1 MKTIKRKYN
10 TYDFSELN
18 ESAKERVRQ
27 WYLDD
32 DMRSSDWENEIEQD
46 LMIMFPNSDLHIQ
59 FSLNSCQGDGVNI
72 YGELIPEDLVKV
84 KDFYGDLDV
93 LKNIEPFELPEELR
107 GKFHFELKKNARYSY
122 CVARCMEEVFDDDA
136 NVSDE
141 EIKICRKHAVTVI
154 EALCQ
159 FYEKQGYDYM
169 YTASDEEIQATC
181 DANEWRFLE
190 NGEFFIEKPEDEE
203 ECPDVSFGLYV
214 VEYVPTS
221 TKFLVKAWN
230 EKDAI
235 ALAIPANKQV
245 GEMEEED
252 LEDEKDYKAV
262 PADFTAIREL
272 FSECSRDCSYWG
284 GDDKVVIFDI

>member
-18 ESAKERVRQ
+18 ESAKERARQ

-46 LMIMFPNSDLHIQ
+46 LMTMFPNSDLHIQ

-72 YGELIPEDLVKV
+72 YGELAPEELAKV
-84 KDFYGDLDV
+84 KDFYGDLAV
-93 LKNIEPFELPEELR
+93 LKDEPFELPEEIR
-107 GKFHFELKKNARYSY
+107 GKFHFELKKNTRYAY
-122 CVARCMEEVFDDDA
+122 CVARCMEVVLDGDVD
-136 NVSDE
+136 VSDE
-141 EIKICRKHAVTVI
+141 ELETYRKCAVSVI

-190 NGEFFIEKPEDEE
+190 NGEFCIEKPEDEE
-203 ECPDVSFGLYV
+203 ECPDVPFGLYV
-214 VEYVPTS
+214 IEYVPTS

-235 ALAIPANKQV
+235 ALAIPANKQE

-272 FSECSRDCSYWG
+272 FSECSIDCSYWG
-284 GDDKVVIFDI
+284 VDDKVVIFDI